1 MCVGGGRLAAHAN
14 VANRLFILPSLF
26 PSLSLCPLTF
36 STPTPFPWLLL
47 PPLNLPAPHLHISAA
62 LSGFIQPLPPSPP
75 TSSDVPR
82 VFPTL
87 YFLATLFLYA
97 VASLPPGPLP
107 LRSSILS
114 PPPLC
119 LFSRALQCRCVGDD
133 VRDAAAGVSN
143 GRVYIR
149 VLQPRGLQPLSGR
162 RQRWVE
168 LNSGTREEKKK
179 HE

>member
-1 MCVGGGRLAAHAN
+1 MLMWLTDY
-14 VANRLFILPSLF
+14 LFCLLFSRPCLFALLHFPHLLHFPDYCFLLSICPLRICISPLPS
-26 PSLSLCPLTF
+26 
-36 STPTPFPWLLL
+36 
-47 PPLNLPAPHLHISAA
+47 PAL
-62 LSGFIQPLPPSPP
+62 SPP

-87 YFLATLFLYA
+87 NFLATLFLYA
-97 VASLPPGPLP
+97 VASLPLPRPLHP
-107 LRSSILS
+107 PRPRSSILS

-143 GRVYIR
+143 SRVYIR

-162 RQRWVE
+162 RQR
-168 LNSGTREEKKK
+168 
-179 HE
+179 